1 MVPVDDKTGF
11 NYIIN
16 EVEDL
21 KKILP
26 YCRDFRTCIQ
36 AGGNI
41 GIWPVALARK
51 FKRVV
56 TVEPDAANYLAMT
69 KNINAFPNIEHQR
82 AAFGMD
88 FGTGS
93 IYVNQEG
100 NVGALQVK
108 DGSDFK
114 IITIDSLNI
123 EDCDLLQLDV
133 EGYEYFALA
142 GAVKTITKC
151 KPIIVLELNGLG
163 EKFGYTNGAVID
175 LVTKLGYEQ
184 TGVVRHDYI
193 FVPVG
198 KEF

>member
-1 MVPVDDKTGF
+1 MVPVSDKTGF
-11 NYIIN
+11 EYIIN
-16 EVEDL
+16 EVEDV

-26 YCRDFRTCIQ
+26 YCRDYRTCIQ

-51 FKRVV
+51 FKKVI
-56 TVEPDAANYLAMT
+56 TVEPDAANYEALT
-69 KNINAFPNIEHQR
+69 KNIGAFPNIEYQR

-88 FGTGS
+88 SGTGS
-93 IYVNQEG
+93 IYINQEG

-108 DGSDFK
+108 EGTDFR

-123 EDCDLLQLDV
+123 HDCDLLQLDV

-142 GAVKTITKC
+142 GAVKTIVRC
-151 KPIIVLELNGLG
+151 KPIIVIELNGLG
-163 EKFGYTNGAVID
+163 EKFGFTNGAIVD
-175 LVTKLGYEQ
+175 FVNKLGYEQ
-184 TGVVRHDYI
+184 AGVVHKDYI